1 LLELADGRHIE
12 RYSDS
17 ITVKEKV
24 VGRVWSY
31 RNVTQRQESDLLSR
45 RLAAIVDTSDDAIIG
60 KNLNSII
67 TSWNK
72 GAERIFGYSADE
84 MIGTLS

>member
-1 LLELADGRHIE
+1 
-12 RYSDS
+12 
-17 ITVKEKV
+17 
-24 VGRVWSY
+24 
-31 RNVTQRQESDLLSR
+31 VTQRQESDLLSR

-84 MIGTLS
+84 MMGNVDHETDSLGAPKRGGGDTRSYKARQTL